1 MPELP
6 EVEVTRRGISPILEG
21 AIVTAVIVR
30 NPRLRWPVP
39 ADLQDRLIG
48 QVIRRIDRR
57 AKYLLFNFD
66 HGTLIVHL
74 GMSGSLRIVE
84 GSPPPGPWDHVELVF
99 GHRRLRL
106 RDPRRFGAVLWHE
119 GPIESHPLIGH
130 LGVEPFSPAFGGALL
145 HAQSRGRR
153 SAVKVFLM
161 DNTIAVG
168 IGNIYANESLYRAGI
183 HPRTAAGRITLGRYE
198 RLCERIRETLSAA
211 LSAGGSSLRDF
222 VGGDGQAGYF
232 QQSYTVYGREGEPCR
247 ACSTPVRRIV
257 QGQRSTF
264 FCVRCQH

>member
-6 EVEVTRRGISPILEG
+6 EVEVTRRGLAPLLEG
-21 AIVTAVIVR
+21 ARITAITVR

-39 ADLQDRLIG
+39 ADLQQRLVG
-48 QVIRRIDRR
+48 QTIRQIERR
-57 AKYLLFNFD
+57 AKYLLFRFD

-74 GMSGSLRIVE
+74 GMSGRLRVVE
-84 GSPPPGPWDHVELVF
+84 GRTTPGAWDHVEIAT
-99 GHRRLRL
+99 GEHCLRL

-119 GPIESHPLIGH
+119 GPIETHPLMAH
-130 LGVEPFSPAFGGALL
+130 LGVEPLTPDFDGRLL
-145 HAQSRGRR
+145 HARSRGRR
-153 SAVKVFLM
+153 AAVKLFLM

-168 IGNIYANESLYRAGI
+168 VGNIYANESLYRAGI

-198 RLCERIRETLSAA
+198 RLCHQVRETLSAA
-211 LSAGGSSLRDF
+211 LAAGGSSLRDF
-222 VGGDGQAGYF
+222 VGGDGQPGYF
-232 QQSYTVYGREGEPCR
+232 QQTYTVYGREGEPCR
-247 ACSTPVRRIV
+247 ACGTAIRRIV